1 MLTNSQLQTL
11 KSDIAAKTQAG
22 QPLAGLNPNN
32 ADHAFA
38 IAAYYNAN
46 ASPSFWVW
54 KNSISSEK
62 TGMVVDLSEVGG
74 LTTAN
79 SNRLQVSFIMRPG
92 GFTPSNQSDRALF
105 GSVFSSA
112 GGALTRAAILAAWQ
126 RLTTRGERLF
136 STGTGTQATVLNI
149 DGTVTGSPGSL
160 VFEGSITHNDVLESN
175 NV

>member
-74 LTTAN
+74 LTTI
-79 SNRLQVSFIMRPG
+79 VSRSRSLCDLGVSLHP
-92 GFTPSNQSDRALF
+92 
-105 GSVFSSA
+105 
-112 GGALTRAAILAAWQ
+112 TRATGHCSAASFL
-126 RLTTRGERLF
+126 RR
-136 STGTGTQATVLNI
+136 AA
-149 DGTVTGSPGSL
+149 P
-160 VFEGSITHNDVLESN
+160 
-175 NV
+175 